1 MSVYDNPM
9 IFNLYSGAVKVFS
22 APFGI
27 IPIEERQQIA
37 RYNSTLSFYIFNE
50 ENGQHHREHFHA
62 CLNGEK
68 VASIYL
74 DNFEVDYLNSKV
86 KSSDKKKIEEWVRNH
101 IDDLQKIK
109 LDEQGKYDIPF
120 IGIKESDL
128 HG

>member
-1 MSVYDNPM
+1 MSVYDNH
-9 IFNLYSGAVKVFS
+9 IFYLYCSAAKVFS

-27 IPIEERQQIA
+27 IPIEERQRIA
-37 RYNSTLSFYIFNE
+37 RYNSILSFYIFSE
-50 ENGQHHREHFHA
+50 GSGQRHREHFHA
-62 CLNGEK
+62 FLNGEK

-86 KSSDKKKIEEWVRNH
+86 KSSDKKKIEEWVCNH
-101 IDDLQKIK
+101 IDDLRKIK

>member
-9 IFNLYSGAVKVFS
+9 IFNLYSGAAKVFS

-27 IPIEERQQIA
+27 IPIEERQRIA

-50 ENGQHHREHFHA
+50 ENGRHHRELFHA
-62 CLNGEK
+62 FLNGEN

-74 DNFEVDYLNSKV
+74 DDFEVDYLNSKV
-86 KSSDKKKIEEWVRNH
+86 KSSDKRKIEEWVRSH
-101 IDDLQKIK
+101 IDDLRKIK

-120 IGIKESDL
+120 IGIKEGD
-128 HG
+128 